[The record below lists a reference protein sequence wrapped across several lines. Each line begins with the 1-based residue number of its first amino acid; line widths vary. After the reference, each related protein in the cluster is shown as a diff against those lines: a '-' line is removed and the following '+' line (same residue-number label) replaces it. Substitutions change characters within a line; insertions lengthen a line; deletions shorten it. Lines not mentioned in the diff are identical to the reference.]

1 MTMESFGSMSSAT
14 ASMTQGLNRVRVLI
28 VEDEPF
34 IAIDI
39 QLAVQQAGGEAVG
52 PAPTIKD
59 ALELIRT
66 SEIQAAILDVNLPD
80 GHIGP
85 VLQAL
90 GSGVAIVVHT
100 GVGLPPEVEVR
111 FPSVPVYTKP
121 TAPEL
126 LVQRL
131 VQALRR

>member
-1 MTMESFGSMSSAT
+1 MASALSPT
-14 ASMTQGLNRVRVLI
+14 TQGLQRARVLI

-34 IAIDI
+34 IAIDM
-39 QLAVQQAGGEAVG
+39 QLAVQHAGGEAVG
-52 PAPTIKD
+52 PATTIKE

-66 SEIQAAILDVNLPD
+66 NEIEAAILDVNLPD

-90 GSGVAIVVHT
+90 EPTVAIVVHT
-100 GVGLPPEVEVR
+100 GVGLPPEVAVR
-111 FPSVPVYTKP
+111 FPSVPVYAKP
-121 TAPEL
+121 TAPDV

-131 VQALRR
+131 VNALQR